1 MFSVE
6 RRFGPWWREPTE
18 NLQWW
23 LQRVIWQLLVGLLGH
38 YRHAGYL
45 FLPIKFP
52 EFVSKCRMLGSNHLT
67 VICFKMG
74 PKWCLLSTQCARI
87 RATCTH
93 SHAFMQNFFLSRT
106 RSWGC
111 MSFFCPVQPQPV
123 LTGFLRMRRFIGWYL
138 HSCYWQSVAKYC
150 DVYGCKTLSRH
161 PSGQHSRFQNILRMD
176 KSYCTDLKAI
186 SEQRSVFWWLSN
198 KNC

>member
-1 MFSVE
+1 MLEQFSGWRSKSVFLVSLFLGEGGGVGAYILLSGNRCMCIHLRRLRLFGFFIFLMFSVE

-52 EFVSKCRMLGSNHLT
+52 EFVSKCWMLGSNHLT
-67 VICFKMG
+67 VICFKAA
-74 PKWCLLSTQCARI
+74 PKWCLLSTQCAHI

-106 RSWGC
+106 HSWGC
-111 MSFFCPVQPQPV
+111 IRSI
-123 LTGFLRMRRFIGWYL
+123 L
-138 HSCYWQSVAKYC
+138 
-150 DVYGCKTLSRH
+150 LSSTATAR
-161 PSGQHSRFQNILRMD
+161 PNRIFKD
-176 KSYCTDLKAI
+176 T
-186 SEQRSVFWWLSN
+186 
-198 KNC
+198 